1 MFEEL
6 DILFESATI
15 KPSFDRVHVIL
26 ALFLFEENED
36 GIGRYRLGKELLIGT
51 GIVKSMIKNLKKRL
65 GFIAV
70 LSGENVSKGHVLTKK
85 GSEFLKKLKK
95 KFQLVDAGDL
105 SLLKDIIIKA
115 EGGNSYFCLVRDASD
130 KISTGIE
137 QRDAAIKIGGVGAT
151 CLIYNGDDLI
161 FPSQTPSI
169 KVKDQIKV
177 DEDIFEYIFSL
188 LNYKNI
194 ILREKDVILI
204 GLGENL
210 EKARIA
216 ALNAALTLL

>member
-1 MFEEL
+1 MLEEL

-15 KPSFDRVHVIL
+15 KPSFEKVHVIL

-36 GIGRYRLGKELLIGT
+36 GIGRYRLGKELLIGAGT
-51 GIVKSMIKNLKKRL
+51 VKSMIKNLKKRL
-65 GFIAV
+65 SFITI
-70 LSGENVSKGHVLTKK
+70 LDGENVSKGHILTEK
-85 GSEFLKKLKK
+85 GMEFLKNLKK
-95 KFQLVDAGDL
+95 RFQLVDVGDL

-115 EGGNSYFCLVRDASD
+115 EGGNSYFCLVREASD

-151 CLIYNGDDLI
+151 CLIYNGENLI
-161 FPSQTPSI
+161 FPSQTHSTNQ
-169 KVKDQIKV
+169 KEQIKV
-177 DEDIFEYIFSL
+177 EKDIFKYIFSL

-194 ILREKDVILI
+194 NLKEKDVILI
-204 GLGENL
+204 GLGENRQN
-210 EKARIA
+210 ARLA